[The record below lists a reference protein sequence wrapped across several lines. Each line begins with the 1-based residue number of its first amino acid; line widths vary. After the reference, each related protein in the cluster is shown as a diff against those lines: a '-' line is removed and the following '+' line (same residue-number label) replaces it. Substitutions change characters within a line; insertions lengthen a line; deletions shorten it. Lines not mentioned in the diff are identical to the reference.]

1 MFGMCDTS
9 RRPSLG
15 FMQVVQSRD
24 ANTLLPIIQAHIHP
38 GTVIYSDSWRAYS
51 NVQSLAGVVQHHTV
65 NHSLH
70 FVDPAT
76 GVHTQNTESYWQRVK
91 TKLKRMRGCHK
102 NQFSSYLDEFMWRER
117 YGQTIDDVINNIF
130 RDMSIWYPV

>member
-1 MFGMCDTS
+1 MFDMCDTS

-65 NHSLH
+65 ITLYTSWILQ
-70 FVDPAT
+70 P
-76 GVHTQNTESYWQRVK
+76 EYIPK
-91 TKLKRMRGCHK
+91 T
-102 NQFSSYLDEFMWRER
+102 
-117 YGQTIDDVINNIF
+117 
-130 RDMSIWYPV
+130 